1 MTFSSAARRSGAGDV
16 PGQAGVDER
25 GHKRPMPPAFGL
37 SRAGARRCRFRRCA
51 GPEPVRR
58 EPRDHHTQARGPPV
72 LGRRRP
78 GSGVGRGRP
87 APPPRPDDAGHDAG
101 GDGPRRYRG
110 DDRPGG
116 RQAAQPLGRAPVRP
130 GPQAREPAPVP
141 LEQGPAAGGR
151 SPRRGPR
158 PGRAQD
164 GRPGRGEARRRAFLR
179 SAGPG
184 ANPRGA
190 DRSGARTGRDF
201 GGASAGGALRAG
213 PRGDAAVRNADA
225 SGAGL
230 RRRKGWDAT
239 PDCDALVA
247 NRAGTDPAHR
257 TAPADRSDASP
268 NARPARARGRV
279 GVRAFRG
286 QGSDPAGRYPPWI
299 ASPYR
304 NVAEPPSILSVPDP
318 ANELV
323 PSADPVPRWPLEQ
336 FAPTDAGSPAPD
348 G

>member
-1 MTFSSAARRSGAGDV
+1 MT
-16 PGQAGVDER
+16 QAGTARAAIEATIARAAGKPLSLSDGR
-25 GHKRPMPPAFGL
+25 LSGLDLRRANLRP
-37 SRAGARRCRFRRCA
+37 SRLNR
-51 GPEPVRR
+51 VL
-58 EPRDHHTQARGPPV
+58 PR
-72 LGRRRP
+72 
-78 GSGVGRGRP
+78 
-87 APPPRPDDAGHDAG
+87 
-101 GDGPRRYRG
+101 
-110 DDRPGG
+110 
-116 RQAAQPLGRAPVRP
+116 
-130 GPQAREPAPVP
+130 
-141 LEQGPAAGGR
+141 GGR